1 MADQTCPAC
10 GNDLPSELA
19 QHADNLEIGLV
30 TCPSCGAGVTI
41 AKGPNDT
48 VSTQFERAEA
58 APPGRTE
65 GQEAFSGNETLA
77 DLKDEL
83 ENKPQ

>member
-1 MADQTCPAC
+1 MADQNCPAC
-10 GNDLPSELA
+10 GNALPSELA
-19 QHADNLEIGLV
+19 QHADNLEVGLV

-41 AKGPNDT
+41 AKDADDA

-65 GQEAFSGNETLA
+65 GRETFAANESFEE
-77 DLKDEL
+77 LKDEM
-83 ENKPQ
+83 EDKPQ

>member
-10 GNDLPSELA
+10 GNELPDALA
-19 QHADNLEIGLV
+19 QHADNLEVGLV

-41 AKGPNDT
+41 AKGGDDAVAT
-48 VSTQFERAEA
+48 DFERAEA

-65 GQEAFSGNETLA
+65 GQETFAANETFGE
-77 DLKDEL
+77 LKDEL
-83 ENKPQ
+83 ENKPR

>member
-10 GNDLPSELA
+10 GNPLPSELA
-19 QHADNLEIGLV
+19 QHADNLEVGLV

-41 AKGPNDT
+41 AKGADDT
-48 VSTQFERAEA
+48 VSTQFERADA

-65 GQEAFSGNETLA
+65 GGETFAANETFA
-77 DLKDEL
+77 ELKDEL
-83 ENKPQ
+83 DDKPQ